1 MASNECFT
9 LFTATEDIQIL
20 HYYGVEVV
28 TTAKKVLIA
37 ALVQKTGKVEVEEFL
52 KQTFSSKKQI
62 ILARTSEAVVF
73 RWMTF
78 RSNSWRKSVL
88 SNLPANLR
96 QSLGLIMRTSITLFT
111 LLSSTLLRMI
121 ELLPS
126 KLYEPSHINPFW
138 RIWPRA
144 FIKSLRRITIRSI
157 ISNFC
162 FWGTEKCIR
171 QTNIKFKGPKL
182 ARRKMKLLK
191 RDLKLGQLCHLLL
204 LGQPKLLNLKSL
216 RARGQGRR

>member
-62 ILARTSEAVVF
+62 ILAPYFGGSSFSLDDIPFEQLEEICAFKPSCEPSSIVGAHNADEYNSLHSAFVNSPSDDRAAALEAVRNF
-73 RWMTF
+73 AH
-78 RSNSWRKSVL
+78 KSVL
-88 SNLPANLR
+88 ENLAA
-96 QSLGLIMRTSITLFT
+96 SIHKEFA
-111 LLSSTLLRMI
+111 S
-121 ELLPS
+121 
-126 KLYEPSHINPFW
+126 YYNP
-138 RIWPRA
+138 ID
-144 FIKSLRRITIRSI
+144 
-157 ISNFC
+157 NQHFC
-162 FWGTEKCIR
+162 FWGTEKCIQ

-182 ARRKMKLLK
+182 ARRKMKPLK

-216 RARGQGRR
+216 KAKGQGRR